1 MNYPPYLIPPWE
13 ARPKRRVPWVNIL
26 LFLATIFTTMAAGAL
41 HAGADIFSNPWLL
54 YKGIPF
60 SASLM
65 LILGLHESGHYI
77 TSRLWGV
84 RASLPYF
91 IPVPPPLFLL
101 GTMGAVIRV
110 RSPIPNRK
118 ALVDIGASG
127 PLVGFVAAIV
137 VAAIGLR
144 SSEMVP
150 APTERPEGEFLLGS
164 SLIFSLLARMVLG
177 EIPDGYDILLSP
189 MAFAGWIGLFV
200 TALNLLPIGQLDGGH
215 VVYALFGKRH
225 RIIARTAIL
234 LLLPLG
240 FLWIGWLVLAF
251 VLILFIGMRHPPP
264 YDLYTPLDGGR
275 RMIGYLALMVFL
287 LCFTPAPFRVT

>member
-1 MNYPPYLIPPWE
+1 M
-13 ARPKRRVPWVNIL
+13 
-26 LFLATIFTTMAAGAL
+26 
-41 HAGADIFSNPWLL
+41 
-54 YKGIPF
+54 
-60 SASLM
+60 
-65 LILGLHESGHYI
+65 
-77 TSRLWGV
+77 
-84 RASLPYF
+84 
-91 IPVPPPLFLL
+91 
-101 GTMGAVIRV
+101 
-110 RSPIPNRK
+110 
-118 ALVDIGASG
+118 
-127 PLVGFVAAIV
+127 
-137 VAAIGLR
+137 
-144 SSEMVP
+144 
-150 APTERPEGEFLLGS
+150 GS